1 MSSFADRAATMIEEN
16 KLQRFPFRLGT
27 RLFVVAILAL
37 LLIVVIQQV
46 QIGHQ
51 QVQIRQ
57 LRQNID
63 RIPIELYRFLEA
75 ARELEARWSR

>member
-1 MSSFADRAATMIEEN
+1 MIEEN
-16 KLQRFPFRLGT
+16 RLQRFPFRLGT
-27 RLFVVAILAL
+27 LLFVVAILTL
-37 LLIVVIQQV
+37 LLAVVIQQV

-63 RIPIELYRFLEA
+63 RIIIEILRFDEG
-75 ARELEARWSR
+75 AREFDPRSSR